1 MSGFLLSQNY
11 QSLEFI
17 LTQDTLVD
25 KLISVSNEINEHI
38 DIYQRNIAFRQA
50 YMIYGKTETLHE
62 LSSYES
68 MIATIAK
75 GAREFVNW
83 IIQKLKELYLLIKQ
97 YLKLIK
103 DRLFPSIPHDLIVTK
118 GDLEVLL
125 ESIPVKYIIVPF
137 DQPSIYS
144 CLNQISTTIY
154 NHSVSDLYSAH
165 MYYESLCKTLQSSI
179 TRTCS
184 TYTTLRDL
192 YVVLYFASSIKNKSV
207 EYLDLTTRLLQQ
219 FLSDVDESM
228 TPSELIAH
236 YKQLRANYINF
247 PDIKYAGKSDTDTL
261 KEIVGILK
269 ERISFMKRI
278 SECLTPFIDR
288 ANQLYHK
295 QGIHIRVT
303 LPFNPDLA
311 SYLKNKFNSSF
322 DVRSI
327 TITSDDP
334 EAWEHILGH
343 PIDNRTGAWCY
354 VKQGVKAVDLY
365 VNVHFLYKLERSLFG
380 FKKLI
385 RSDIAETTF
394 LCCIVHE
401 CVHLCDAFEFR
412 EFSGHD
418 KNHDD
423 RPHEDRANRAEEEYV
438 KNIPKDHIV
447 WAKDVLSRVKKE
459 IKQKCR

>member
-1 MSGFLLSQNY
+1 MNGFLLSQNY
-11 QSLEFI
+11 RSLEFI
-17 LTQDTLVD
+17 LTQDALVD
-25 KLISVSNEINEHI
+25 KLVSVGNEINDYI
-38 DIYQRNIAFRQA
+38 DVYHRSTAFRQVYA
-50 YMIYGKTETLHE
+50 IYGNTETLCE
-62 LSSYES
+62 LSSSES
-68 MIATIAK
+68 IGTSIAK

-83 IIQKLKELYLLIKQ
+83 IIQKLKELYSIIKQ
-97 YLKLIK
+97 YLNLIK
-103 DRLFPSIPHDLIVTK
+103 NKLFPTIPRDLIVTK

-154 NHSVSDLYSAH
+154 NHTVSDLYSVH
-165 MYYESLCKTLQSSI
+165 MYYESLYKTLQASV

-207 EYLDLTTRLLQQ
+207 EYLDLTTQLLHK
-219 FLSDVDESM
+219 FLSEVNESM

-247 PDIKYAGKSDTDTL
+247 PDIKYTGKSDTDIL

-269 ERISFMKRI
+269 ERILFMKHI
-278 SECLTPFIDR
+278 SDCLTPFVDK

-303 LPFNPDLA
+303 VSFNPDLA
-311 SYLKNKFNSSF
+311 AYLKNKFNSSF

-343 PIDNRTGAWCY
+343 PIDNKTGAWCY

-385 RSDIAETTF
+385 RSNIAEITF
-394 LCCIVHE
+394 LRCVVHE
-401 CVHLCDAFEFR
+401 CTHLCDAFEFR
-412 EFSGHD
+412 EFSEHD

-423 RPHEDRANRAEEEYV
+423 RPHEDRANRAEAEYI
-438 KNIPKDHIV
+438 KNIPKEHIM
-447 WAKDVLSRVKKE
+447 WAKYVLSRVEKE